1 MNETQKNYLKKIVS
15 WGLTLIAVI
24 FMSWY
29 LYRNRDIFVSLEE
42 LRTIDVILI
51 AMLRP
56 VSIVFAAIIN
66 KLIIDQID
74 QKIPLSDALLL
85 QFANNFLNRF
95 FSQGG
100 AVYRSAYLKSQYNF
114 PFSKFLASIGGVYII
129 GLMTNAGLG
138 LLIVLGFFLRYQV
151 FNVYMLGLL
160 IGLLL
165 GTIIMMIINPKIRLK
180 NWVFNKINQVIIG
193 WDQIKNNRI
202 LILQIALFSALELV
216 NSSIIVLILFR
227 GLSVDINFLESF
239 FYTTISAL
247 ANIINLTPG
256 GLGINEAILM
266 FSSDMFGLS
275 SEIVLLGSLLLRAI
289 SMLTAFT
296 IGTASYAILNYR
308 LQKSTKQNQIH

>member
-24 FMSWY
+24 FMTWY